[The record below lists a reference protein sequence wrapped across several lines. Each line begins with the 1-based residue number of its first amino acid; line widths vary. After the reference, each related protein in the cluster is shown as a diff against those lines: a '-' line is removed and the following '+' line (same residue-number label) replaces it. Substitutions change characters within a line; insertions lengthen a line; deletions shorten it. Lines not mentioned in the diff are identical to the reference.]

1 MLKNKFMLLALLLFF
16 LSLPS
21 LSSAI
26 TMDTSMDGDNVT
38 VQMKAVCAS
47 ALNPCTGHFTLD
59 YGDSTTDAS
68 SSITIPAAGT
78 KIWNSIHTYKVGGK
92 HTITGKWIVLTGP
105 VVPPNSITKTISVMT
120 VTPAELEDA
129 AVAEKYEVRFIIK
142 GGTPPISYKKISGK
156 FPAGLTLYQ
165 SGSFRGIPNKLG
177 RYRFTILFSDAKGRK
192 LTKQYNLTVESGDVS
207 IRTVPSSYGVS
218 RQGRVS
224 KNITYVYEGT
234 AVRDTLRSSRGEFR
248 IAGSMAGYVNRGL
261 TLNVVNGK
269 ARAIET
275 VTVPL
280 SVIRKA
286 EQMRINK
293 ITYSRSF
300 KSQSIVGKATSTLI
314 LNSSD
319 GNFKI
324 TKMRLYFDNN
334 RPRKVIARSSKDT
347 SASVQINYSGTGLL
361 KGYWEVDGRIL
372 QRVQKHVRF
381 GKSLVLETPSVPPL
395 PTYDEG
401 THRLRFIITSPNLP
415 IKFPTAYYDV
425 VEQEKS
431 ARTAVVL
438 LSPADKLHIQLSGT
452 TFSWQKSKGVE
463 NYLISFFDQ
472 ESREKKPVFT
482 VYTKELEYQF
492 PARVSEKSFHA
503 GTNYTWFVLGL
514 NKNGKIISESRKMQF
529 SPLPFEQ

>member
-1 MLKNKFMLLALLLFF
+1 MLKNKSILIALFLVF
-16 LSLPS
+16 LSIPS
-21 LSSAI
+21 LSPAI
-26 TMDTSMDGDNVT
+26 TMDESTDGDTVI
-38 VQMKAVCAS
+38 VQMKAECAS
-47 ALNPCTGHFTLD
+47 PFATCVGHFTMNF
-59 YGDSTTDAS
+59 GDGTTNVS
-68 SSITIPAAGT
+68 PTITIPASGT
-78 KIWNSIHTYKVGGK
+78 KAWGTSHTYEVGGRYK
-92 HTITGKWIVLTGP
+92 IKGEWVIATTP
-105 VVPPNSITKTISVMT
+105 VVPPNSVIKAIYVMT
-120 VTPAELEDA
+120 VTPTELEDA
-129 AVAEKYEVRFIIK
+129 AVAEKYEVRFNVK
-142 GGTPPISYKKISGK
+142 GGTPPISYRKISGK

-177 RYRFTILFSDAKGRK
+177 RYRFTILFSDARGRK
-192 LTKQYNLTVESGDVS
+192 LTKQYDLTVESGDVS

-224 KNITYVYEGT
+224 RNITYVYEGT
-234 AVRDTLRSSRGEFR
+234 AVRDTLRSTRGEFR

-314 LNSSD
+314 LNSSG

-395 PTYDEG
+395 PTYAEG
-401 THRLRFIITSPNLP
+401 THRLRFIITSPNLS

-452 TFSWQKSKGVE
+452 TFSWQESKGVE

-492 PARVSEKSFHA
+492 PARVSEKSFHT

-529 SPLPFEQ
+529 SPLPLEQ